1 MTQAMPRYLP
11 ARYHRPVWHLGE
23 QFDQVML
30 DSLRPGMRILDL
42 GSGRGP
48 ALWPKDRPPGT
59 VYAGLDISLSELQA
73 APAGSYDEMY
83 QADATKRV
91 PELENSFDLV
101 VSFQVFEHVKPLD
114 VAFENMRAYLKP
126 GGRAIVQM
134 SGTWSVFGMINQVI
148 PQGLSVWV
156 LQKATGRSKESVFP
170 APYHKCS
177 NSALG
182 KILDPW
188 SEHEIQPLYLGA
200 DYFKFFSPLA
210 RTYCLYENWA
220 MKGGHRNLASHYLVV
235 ATK

>member
-11 ARYHRPVWHLGE
+11 PRYHRPVWHLGE
-23 QFDQVML
+23 QFDRVML
-30 DSLRPGMRILDL
+30 DSLRPGMHILDL

-83 QADATKRV
+83 QADATKRM
-91 PELENSFDLV
+91 PELESDFDLI

-148 PQGLSVWV
+148 PQDMSVRV
-156 LQKATGRSKESVFP
+156 LQKATGRAKESVFP

-177 NSALG
+177 NSALD
-182 KILDPW
+182 KILEPW
-188 SEHEIQPLYLGA
+188 STHEIRPLYLGA

-210 RTYCLYENWA
+210 RAYCVYENWA
-220 MKGGHRNLASHYLVV
+220 MNGEHRNLASHYLVI

>member
-1 MTQAMPRYLP
+1 MPSYLP

-23 QFDQVML
+23 RFDEAML
-30 DSLRPGMRILDL
+30 AALQPGMRILDL
-42 GSGRGP
+42 GSGRSP
-48 ALWPKDRPPGT
+48 ALWPKDRPHDAT
-59 VYAGLDISLSELQA
+59 YAGLDISLTELQA

-83 QADATKRV
+83 QADATKRM
-91 PELENSFDLV
+91 PALENRFDLV

-114 VAFENMRAYLKP
+114 VAFENMRSYLKP
-126 GGRAIVQM
+126 GGTAIVQM

-148 PQGLSVWV
+148 PQRLSVWL

-177 NSALG
+177 NSALDR
-182 KILDPW
+182 ILAPW
-188 SEHEIQPLYLGA
+188 SSFTIEPLYLGA

-210 RTYCLYENWA
+210 RSYVWYENWA
-220 MKGGHRNLASHYLVV
+220 MNGDHRNLASHYLVT

>member
-23 QFDQVML
+23 QFDQAML
-30 DSLRPGMRILDL
+30 DALRPGMRILDL

-48 ALWPKDRPPGT
+48 ALWPMDRPSGT
-59 VYAGLDISLSELQA
+59 TYAGLDISLSELQA

-83 QADATKRV
+83 QADATKRMC
-91 PELENSFDLV
+91 ELENSFDLV

-134 SGTWSVFGMINQVI
+134 SATWSVFGMINQVI

-177 NSALG
+177 NSALS
-182 KILDPW
+182 KILEPW
-188 SEHEIQPLYLGA
+188 SEYEIRPLYLGA
-200 DYFKFFSPLA
+200 DYFKFFSPMA
-210 RTYCLYENWA
+210 RAYCKYENWA
-220 MKGGHRNLASHYLVV
+220 MKGEHRNLASHYLVI